1 MKPRAHTITI
11 TAALVAMTMVILL
24 ESAGPS
30 MSATAATSVGTFAG
44 TLGGRRTGA
53 IPLVQA
59 GMRLTFWAGTSA
71 VAGAQGPLQPDANG
85 NWQDP
90 ATGKRYAQGASA
102 SMGYQQVNIEDVVDG
117 RAIVDVRHYLVDAAT
132 NAVTNYKTEGYE
144 FTPQSGGDYWIS
156 PKQLASMVET
166 GTGNTV
172 HRLAYPLNG
181 HTYNAIRIT
190 TKAILGATT
199 GGTQRTYDLDT
210 GVLISYGSSYMA
222 PGTRSDGNG
231 GVVDSGS
238 TPYLAQIFLVGMRL
252 TTLPWIGERAG
263 PEVQAQRRAT
273 FSGTYTTT
281 FEGVPPTTARLTQ
294 QWDISKA
301 DAVSVTMRISTQL
314 DPGSGIA
321 PRADVVDRLAG
332 IATIWI
338 DPQVL
343 RGLRRGQVLDEDP
356 VTKIRI
362 TVLGVQDAT
371 MFFGEEGTLQ
381 TSSTGFDLRTGLM
394 TAVQV
399 QTRNGPGTITVLLR
413 RTS

>member
-1 MKPRAHTITI
+1 MKHCAHTITI
-11 TAALVAMTMVILL
+11 TATLVAMTMAILFGA
-24 ESAGPS
+24 AGPS

-44 TLGGRRTGA
+44 TLGGRRAGA
-53 IPLVQA
+53 APLVQA

-144 FTPQSGGDYWIS
+144 FSPQSGGDYWIS

-166 GTGNTV
+166 GTGTTV

-181 HTYNAIRIT
+181 HAYNAIRIT
-190 TKAILGATT
+190 TKAIPGATT

-210 GVLISYGSSYMA
+210 GVLLSYGSSYMA

-238 TPYLAQIFLVGMRL
+238 TPYLVQIFLVGMRL

-301 DAVSVTMRISTQL
+301 DEST
-314 DPGSGIA
+314 
-321 PRADVVDRLAG
+321 
-332 IATIWI
+332 
-338 DPQVL
+338 L
-343 RGLRRGQVLDEDP
+343 RGLIYYLKLPEDKNQLELRFRNVLEESSKRKKTKKEGKALTYSELKEKLNDELNLFKDN
-356 VTKIRI
+356 K
-362 TVLGVQDAT
+362 L
-371 MFFGEEGTLQ
+371 LQ
-381 TSSTGFDLRTGLM
+381 NNR
-394 TAVQV
+394 
-399 QTRNGPGTITVLLR
+399 LLSKK
-413 RTS
+413 TEIKETEQ